1 MVKKITLKA
10 WAAARYDP
18 PPSARTLQKWAREGD
33 LHPPPVKLGRC
44 YYISPKAMHIREMLA
59 GEGSGLVEQLEGKAE

>member
-1 MVKKITLKA
+1 MKKIPLKD

-33 LHPPPVKLGRC
+33 LHPPPVKVGRS
-44 YYISPKAMHIREMLA
+44 YYIAANARRMTEVLA
-59 GEGSGLVEQLEGKAE
+59 GDSSIVEQLEARA